1 MIESVPIDSDSRF
14 GSLSLDVVADTE
26 ALSESVGS
34 DSAVEAWS
42 VSVGDSLNIGY
53 YYIGLV
59 YHEQQTSQFGGVR
72 QRWLKGTH
80 ASIVTAF

>member
-1 MIESVPIDSDSRF
+1 MIESVPIDSDSKF

-42 VSVGDSLNIGY
+42 VSVGDSLNVGY
-53 YYIGLV
+53 YCTRLV
-59 YHEQQTSQFGGVR
+59 YHEEQTSQFGGLR
-72 QRWLKGTH
+72 QGWLKGTF
-80 ASIVTAF
+80 AKPL